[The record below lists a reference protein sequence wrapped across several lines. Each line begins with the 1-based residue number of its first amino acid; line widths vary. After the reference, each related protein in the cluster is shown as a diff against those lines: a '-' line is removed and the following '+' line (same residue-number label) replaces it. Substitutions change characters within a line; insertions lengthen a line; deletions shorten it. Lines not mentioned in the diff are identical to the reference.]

1 VIQVYSIE
9 VEGLLKKYGDFV
21 ALNSIS
27 FKVGEGEI
35 FGMLGPNG
43 AGKTTTI
50 KVLTGLIPPTAGK
63 ASVAGFDVVKQT
75 QEVKARI
82 GWISSDV
89 ILDDDLNAWE
99 NLEIQGKLQGIKDWR
114 ERSEELLK
122 YFDLLQFAKRPVGKY
137 STGMRKKLEIASAL
151 IHSPSVI
158 FVDEPTI
165 GLDVNTR
172 SMLWDLIKS
181 IRKEMGVTVFLTTHY
196 MEEADSLCD
205 RIAVITQ
212 GKIAAIGSPAE
223 LKSKVGG
230 DVIEMETVD
239 GFTPEQLKGVKGV
252 LDVKVTDGKVRVKV
266 ESADKTVVEL
276 MRVLN
281 FSSIKSLKIEKPT
294 LDTVFMELTGKKL
307 DDSEVDYRKFY
318 MTIRRARSG

>member
-1 VIQVYSIE
+1 MYSIE

-114 ERSEELLK
+114 ERSEGVLK

>member
-1 VIQVYSIE
+1 VYSIE

-137 STGMRKKLEIASAL
+137 STGMRKKLEIVSAL

-158 FVDEPTI
+158 FMDEPTI

-318 MTIRRARSG
+318 MTIRRARRG

>member
-1 VIQVYSIE
+1 VYSIE

>member
-1 VIQVYSIE
+1 MYSIE

-27 FKVGEGEI
+27 FKVGEEEI

-137 STGMRKKLEIASAL
+137 STGMRKKLEIVSAL

-158 FVDEPTI
+158 FMDEPTI

-318 MTIRRARSG
+318 MTIRRARRG

>member
-1 VIQVYSIE
+1 
-9 VEGLLKKYGDFV
+9 
-21 ALNSIS
+21 
-27 FKVGEGEI
+27 
-35 FGMLGPNG
+35 
-43 AGKTTTI
+43 
-50 KVLTGLIPPTAGK
+50 VLTGLIPPTAGK

-137 STGMRKKLEIASAL
+137 STGMRKKLEIVSAL

-158 FVDEPTI
+158 FMDEPTI

-318 MTIRRARSG
+318 MTIRRARRG

>member
-1 VIQVYSIE
+1 MYSIE

>member
-1 VIQVYSIE
+1 
-9 VEGLLKKYGDFV
+9 
-21 ALNSIS
+21 
-27 FKVGEGEI
+27 
-35 FGMLGPNG
+35 MLGPNG

-137 STGMRKKLEIASAL
+137 STGMRKKLEIVSAL

-158 FVDEPTI
+158 FMDEPTI

-318 MTIRRARSG
+318 MTIRRARRG

>member
-27 FKVGEGEI
+27 FKVGEEEI

-137 STGMRKKLEIASAL
+137 STGMRKKLEIVSAL

-158 FVDEPTI
+158 FMDEPTI

-318 MTIRRARSG
+318 MTIRRARRG

>member
-1 VIQVYSIE
+1 VYSIE

-114 ERSEELLK
+114 ERSEGVLK

>member
-1 VIQVYSIE
+1 VYSIE

-27 FKVGEGEI
+27 FKVGEEEI

-137 STGMRKKLEIASAL
+137 STGMRKKLEIVSAL

-158 FVDEPTI
+158 FMDEPTI

-318 MTIRRARSG
+318 MTIRRARRG

>member
-27 FKVGEGEI
+27 FKVGEEEI

-318 MTIRRARSG
+318 MTIRRARRG

>member
-114 ERSEELLK
+114 ERSEGVLK

>member
-1 VIQVYSIE
+1 MYSIE

-27 FKVGEGEI
+27 FKVGEEEI

-137 STGMRKKLEIASAL
+137 STGMRKKLEIVSAL

-318 MTIRRARSG
+318 MTIRRARRG